1 MRLWRRGAPTA
12 GKESTQWWENKL
24 REIVGEQTRLVLVVL
39 EGLAKR
45 QHEILAQRSSMETLV
60 RLRELTEQLERQER
74 RDMVLDY
81 IANSITGVVVADQ
94 DGRIK
99 LANVTAQ
106 RMFGM
111 NFAELT
117 GDRKIEVLLPE
128 RYRESYRQELERIK
142 AGGKSRLV
150 EKIVKTEGLRSTGQE
165 FEMALLLEV
174 STDRRA
180 LTAVMLDL
188 SSAETL

>member
-1 MRLWRRGAPTA
+1 
-12 GKESTQWWENKL
+12 
-24 REIVGEQTRLVLVVL
+24 
-39 EGLAKR
+39 
-45 QHEILAQRSSMETLV
+45 METLV